1 MGKVKV
7 LLDTNVV
14 IDFFSGRMNDGMAAK
29 LVAVGRDARFEMC
42 ISFLTAINTLYVAK
56 KMGLAVQPEELPG
69 FFTILPQDIRQ
80 WNDATEL
87 EMTDFEDAAQ
97 AACAL
102 HNECVIAV
110 SRDRHFENAPMSVLT
125 PEQFLSLVLE

>member
-29 LVAVGRDARFEMC
+29 LVAVGRDVRFEMC
-42 ISFLTAINTLYVAK
+42 ISFLTAINTLYVAQ
-56 KMGLAVQPEELPG
+56 KMGLAIQPEELPG

-97 AACAL
+97 VACAL

-125 PEQFLSLVLE
+125 PEHFLSLVLE

>member
-1 MGKVKV
+1 M
-7 LLDTNVV
+7 LDTNVV